1 MMLRL
6 EYFLII
12 SAALFCIGVFGVLSR
27 RHVIQLLLSIELI
40 LNAVIINFVA
50 FSAFMPTAKLTG
62 QVFAIFII
70 TIAAAE
76 VGVGLAVIISIY
88 RNIKTAKIE
97 DMNIL
102 KW

>member
-1 MMLRL
+1 MLRL

-50 FSAFMPTAKLTG
+50 FSAFMHTAKLTG

-70 TIAAAE
+70 TVAAAE
-76 VGVGLAVIISIY
+76 VGVGLAIIISVY
-88 RNIKTAKIE
+88 RNLKTAKIE
-97 DMNIL
+97 DMKIL

>member
-1 MMLRL
+1 MLRL

-12 SAALFCIGVFGVLSR
+12 SAALFCIGIFGVLSR

-40 LNAVIINFVA
+40 LNAVIINFVD
-50 FSAFMPTAKLTG
+50 FSAFMPTTKLTG

-70 TIAAAE
+70 TLAAAE
-76 VGVGLAVIISIY
+76 VGIGLAIIISVY

-97 DMNIL
+97 DMKIL

>member
-1 MMLRL
+1 MLRL

-12 SAALFCIGVFGVLSR
+12 SAALFCIGIFGVLSR

-50 FSAFMPTAKLTG
+50 FSAFMPTTKLTG

-70 TIAAAE
+70 TLAAAE
-76 VGVGLAVIISIY
+76 VGIGLAIIISVY

-97 DMNIL
+97 DMKIL